1 MLIDIV
7 DLSFAYGHRIVL
19 KNLSLS
25 LSHGDFLIVRGKNGS
40 GKSTLVKC
48 LLGINPVK
56 SGMIFFEH
64 ADIVGFRGWPKIG
77 YVPQKS
83 EDFNYEFP
91 ITVNEILT
99 VSSRR
104 STKNS
109 QKLKLL
115 DKLGILPLLNENINN
130 LSAGQ
135 QQRVFIVRAMLNEPS
150 MLILDEPTAS
160 IDLDNIAYFQRA
172 VNELHDDGVTVILI
186 SHDEAIEEYR
196 YTHILTL
203 DSESDFTFRNRAQHI
218 FWKEG
223 IEQ

>member
-7 DLSFAYGHRIVL
+7 DLSFAYGHRIVI

-25 LSHGDFLIVRGKNGS
+25 LSHGDFLIIRGKNGS
-40 GKSTLVKC
+40 GKSTLIKC

-56 SGMIFFEH
+56 SGMIFFDHE
-64 ADIVGFRGWPKIG
+64 DIVGFRNWPKIG

-99 VSSRR
+99 ASSRR
-104 STKNS
+104 STKSS

-115 DKLGILPLLNENINN
+115 DKMGILSLLNENINN

-135 QQRVFIVRAMLNEPS
+135 QQRVFIVRAMLNNPDL
-150 MLILDEPTAS
+150 LILDEPTAS
-160 IDLDNIAYFQRA
+160 IDKENIAYFKRA
-172 VNELHDDGVTVILI
+172 VNDLHEEGVNVVLI
-186 SHDEAIEEYR
+186 SHDEAIDGYL
-196 YTHILTL
+196 YSHVLTL
-203 DSESDFTFRNRAQHI
+203 DDDFGFAFKTRTQFGI
-218 FWKEG
+218 WKED
-223 IEQ
+223 ETQ